1 MTENILNPR
10 ETSYLLKKAELIK
23 TYRQIDESVL
33 ALIHDLTG
41 KEEPK
46 SNIVYAHAGKELKI
60 DIALDNLTIERF
72 NTVIP
77 YFKKHL
83 EEYHL
88 LRSRQKELEN
98 ELKKEQRPDFM
109 DVVDTKDVKTA

>member
-1 MTENILNPR
+1 MSESILDPR
-10 ETSYLLKKAELIK
+10 ETSYILKKAELVK

-33 ALIHDLTG
+33 ALINDLTG

-46 SNIVYAHAGKELKI
+46 SNMVHAHAGKELKI
-60 DIALDNLTIERF
+60 DISLDKLTIERF
-72 NTVIP
+72 NIIIP

-88 LRSRQKELEN
+88 LRSRQRELES
-98 ELKKEQRPDFM
+98 ELKEEQRPDFM
-109 DVVDTKDVKTA
+109 DVIDTKDIETV